1 MTISNLS
8 WHNDTVKGYPST
20 IDRKVPGYQLLHE
33 LTSLLLKE
41 KLSTQNI
48 TKVLIV
54 GAGGGKELITLT
66 ELLPDN
72 VQLTALDPSTK
83 MLHIAKEVLKA
94 KERKHSISF
103 IEGYL
108 EEQDFNQPFDAII
121 CMLTFQFI
129 QGKESRIRFAQYL
142 TQSLHP
148 GAPCFLSTM
157 VDHDQHQNYFQTWR
171 QQLIKHGGTNT
182 EAVQFQESIGK
193 RIFPIDEKELTNVL
207 HQVSFTHISSYF
219 QSLFFKGFVCFKG
232 GTES

>member
-8 WHNDTVKGYPST
+8 WHNDTVKGYSAT

-33 LTSLLLKE
+33 LTALLLKE
-41 KLSTQNI
+41 ILTQDI

-66 ELLPDN
+66 DLLPDH
-72 VQLTALDPSTK
+72 VQLTALDPSTQ
-83 MLHIAKEVLKA
+83 MLDIAKETFSA
-94 KERKHSISF
+94 RGREHSISF

-108 EEQDFNQPFDAII
+108 EEQDFHEPFDAII

-129 QGKESRIRFAQYL
+129 QGKQSQIRFAQHL
-142 TQSLHP
+142 ARSLHP

-157 VDHDQHQNYFQTWR
+157 VNHDQSYFQTWK
-171 QQLIKHGGTNT
+171 QHLIKHGGTNS
-182 EAVQFQESIGK
+182 EAIQFQESIGK
-193 RIFPIDEKELTNVL
+193 RIFSIDEKGLTNML
-207 HQVSFTHISSYF
+207 HQASFTQISSYF
-219 QSLFFKGFVCFKG
+219 QSLFFKGFICFKG